1 MSQETLSHIWIHLFF
16 KYVILTKNQGY
27 ATMFIDG
34 VGFCTGDVFTHRKC
48 FTFQKLKKVQ
58 QRNRD
63 ETATVIQSQSQ
74 N

>member
-1 MSQETLSHIWIHLFF
+1 
-16 KYVILTKNQGY
+16 
-27 ATMFIDG
+27 MFIDG
-34 VGFCTGDVFTHRKC
+34 VGFFTGDVFTHRKC